1 MKGSEIRSLF
11 LDYFEKKGHKILSSS
26 SLIPRDDPTL
36 LFTNAGMVQF
46 KDIFTGEK
54 KRTVPTAATSQ
65 KCMRAGGK
73 HNDLENVGR
82 TARHQTFFEML
93 GNFSFGDYFK
103 EEAIPLAWKFL
114 TGELSLPTERLWVS
128 VYHEDEEAFRI
139 WKEKMHVPEERI
151 LRLGEKD
158 NFWAMGDIGPCGP
171 CSEIHIDQGEGIG
184 CGRSGCNVE
193 CDCDRFLEIWNLV
206 FMQYSRDAAGQLTPL
221 PKPSI
226 DTGMGLERITAV
238 VQGVTSNYDTDLFS
252 GIIEAICS
260 IAGVRYGTG
269 QDSDTSI
276 RVIADHIRAL
286 TFLIADGVLPSNE
299 GRGYVLRRVLRRAAR
314 HGKLLNVEGPFLYR
328 LSATVVDEMR
338 GGYPELVPAREH
350 VAAVILNE
358 EERFLHTLD
367 QGLALL
373 NEEIDKLARSG
384 ETILAGEE
392 VFKLYDTYGFPLDL
406 TRDILGEKGLSLDE
420 TGFHKAMNRQRERAR
435 SSWKGGGEKGVDPL
449 FKGLSEKF
457 STSFVGYERIEA
469 VATVVALIQEGKVV
483 EAVSKGEEALA
494 VLDVTPFYAESGGQV
509 GDQGRI
515 EWEGGSAV
523 VHETR
528 RPAGEMIVHAVRVEE
543 GKLQTRQAVT
553 AKVDSEVRRKTA
565 DNHTATHI
573 LQAVLRR
580 VLGDH
585 VKQAGSLVAPDRL
598 RFDFTH
604 FTQVGPRELERIEQ
618 LANEWIRRDAPV
630 QKEVK
635 PLNEA
640 LDEGVTALFGE
651 KYGDEVRVISIPGL
665 SKELCGGTHIDRT
678 GEIGLFKIV
687 HEGGIAAGVRRIE
700 AVTADSAYRSFKS
713 SESELLSL
721 AEMVRGA
728 PGEIVSKVEK
738 ILRDRK
744 ALTAE
749 VAALKRELA
758 AAKGGDLDEDV
769 QEVEGIRILSRRMDR
784 LSIEELRDFADQAR
798 DKIGSGVIVAGSAND
813 GKVALVA
820 MVSRDLT
827 GKVHAGNL
835 IREVAKVTGGGGG
848 GRPDMA
854 QAGGKDPSRLDE
866 ALSMVADLVRQQV
879 GPAGSG

>member
-11 LDYFEKKGHKILSSS
+11 LSYFENEGHKILPSS

-54 KRTVPTAATSQ
+54 SRTVPTAATSQ

-103 EEAIPLAWKFL
+103 EEAISLAWNFL
-114 TGELSLPTERLWVS
+114 TKELSLPVDRLWVS
-128 VYHEDEEAFRI
+128 VYHDDDEAYGI
-139 WKEKMHVPEERI
+139 WKEKIHFPEERI

-158 NFWAMGDIGPCGP
+158 NFWAMGDTGPCGP

-184 CGRSGCNVE
+184 CGRTECDVE

-206 FMQYSRDAAGQLTPL
+206 FMQYSRDAAGKLTPL
-221 PKPSI
+221 PSPSI
-226 DTGMGLERITAV
+226 DTGMGLERIAAV

-252 GIIEAICS
+252 GIIEAICT
-260 IAGVRYGTG
+260 IAEVRYGDG
-269 QDSDTSI
+269 PSSDTSI

-286 TFLIADGVLPSNE
+286 TFLIGDGILPSNE

-314 HGKLLNVEGPFLYR
+314 HGKLLNVEGPFLYK

-338 GGYPELVPAREH
+338 EAYPELVPAREH

-367 QGLALL
+367 QGLTLL
-373 NEEIDKLARSG
+373 NEEIEKLSQAG
-384 ETILAGEE
+384 ETTLPGPE

-406 TRDILGEKGLSLDE
+406 TQDILEEKGLSLDE
-420 TGFHKAMNRQRERAR
+420 VGFHEAMNRQRERAR
-435 SSWKGGGEKGVDPL
+435 ASWKGGEEKGIDPVY
-449 FKGLSEKF
+449 KGLAETF
-457 STSFVGYERIEA
+457 STTFVGYDQTEA
-469 VATVVALIQEGKVV
+469 ASEVVALIQAGKVV
-483 EAVSKGEEALA
+483 EEVPKGGEAMA
-494 VLDVTPFYAESGGQV
+494 VLNVTPFYAESGGQV
-509 GDQGRI
+509 GDRGRV
-515 EWEGGSAV
+515 EWEGGNAV
-523 VHETR
+523 VGETR
-528 RPAGEMIVHAVRVEE
+528 RPAGEMIVHALRVEE
-543 GKLQTRQAVT
+543 GTLQKGQSVKARVDGDARQNT
-553 AKVDSEVRRKTA
+553 AN
-565 DNHTATHI
+565 NHTATHI
-573 LQAVLRR
+573 LHAVLRQ

-604 FTQVGPRELERIEQ
+604 FAQVSPRELERIEK
-618 LANEWIRRDAPV
+618 LANEWIRRNALV

-635 PLNEA
+635 ALNEA

-651 KYGDEVRVISIPGL
+651 KYGDEVRVISIPDL
-665 SKELCGGTHIDRT
+665 SKELCGGTHIGRT
-678 GEIGLFKIV
+678 GEIGLLKIV

-700 AVTADSAYRSFKS
+700 AVTGYSAYQSFKS
-713 SESELLSL
+713 SESELLNLSEL
-721 AEMVRGA
+721 VRGA
-728 PGEIVSKVEK
+728 PGEIGPKVEK
-738 ILRDRK
+738 IIRERK
-744 ALTAE
+744 ALASE

-758 AAKGGDLDEDV
+758 EVKGGDLAKEA
-769 QEVEGIRILSRRMDR
+769 QEVEGIKVLSRRMDR
-784 LSIEELRDFADQAR
+784 LSIEELRDFADQAK
-798 DKIGSGVIVAGSAND
+798 DKIGSGVVVAGTVND

-820 MVSRDLT
+820 MVTKDLS

-835 IREVAKVTGGGGG
+835 IREVAKMTGGGGG

-854 QAGGKDPSRLDE
+854 QAGGKDPSKLDQ
-866 ALSMVADLVRQQV
+866 ALEEVTEIIRGQLTP
-879 GPAGSG
+879 GG